1 MKVLEVKGVNK
12 YFGSNHVL
20 KDVSFSM
27 EKGEVL
33 AIIGSSGGG
42 KTTLLR
48 SLTFLERIQ
57 KGTIEIGG
65 ESIITD
71 IEKEKKPS
79 KYIWKE
85 IESKKSKNNKDDN
98 AVELEVDL
106 SSTNKKTCAICNKL
120 NSIKNHKFK
129 KLVKIEDKEPTT
141 VTLSSYPKD
150 KELREKRLKMG
161 LVFQEFNLFP
171 HKTVVQNLMMAPMLV
186 KKSMSDD
193 SGINV
198 VKVAITEEQ
207 AREKALEVLEQVGLS
222 DKADAYPC
230 EISGGQK
237 QRVAIARA
245 LCMNPEILCFDEPTS
260 ALDPELT
267 GEVLKVISS
276 LKDTGVTM
284 LIVTHEIM
292 FAREIA
298 DTVIFLDGGRI
309 LEMGDAKTVIDN
321 PTEERTKEFMNKIL
335 KG

>member
-1 MKVLEVKGVNK
+1 
-12 YFGSNHVL
+12 
-20 KDVSFSM
+20 M

-57 KGTIEIGG
+57 KGSIEIGG
-65 ESIITD
+65 EIIVSD
-71 IEKEKKPS
+71 IEIMEKPK
-79 KYIWKE
+79 KYILKE
-85 IESKKSKNNKDDN
+85 IGKDNCSEVNTDNSEVVTEDVKKS
-98 AVELEVDL
+98 
-106 SSTNKKTCAICNKL
+106 CKL
-120 NSIKNHKFK
+120 CKIFNDKFKMK
-129 KLVKIEDKEPTT
+129 KLVKNPITESFATT
-141 VTLSSYPKD
+141 KSVYLPD
-150 KELREKRLKMG
+150 NILREKRLKMG

-171 HKTVVQNLMMAPMLV
+171 HKTVLQNLMMSPMIV
-186 KKSMSDD
+186 KKTVVSDTGE
-193 SGINV
+193 SVKAV
-198 VKVAITEEQ
+198 VSAADAEQ
-207 AREKALEVLEQVGLS
+207 YALEMLEKVGLS
-222 DKADAYPC
+222 DKANAYPC
-230 EISGGQK
+230 DISGGQK

-298 DTVIFLDGGRI
+298 DTVIFLDGGHI
-309 LEMGDAKTVIDN
+309 LEMGSAKDVIDN
-321 PTEERTKEFMNKIL
+321 PTEARTKSFMDKIL